1 MSKILKFPAKSGVY
15 LLIAATATAT
25 ATGVGLQFSP
35 NSADSFLTSS
45 SKFTT
50 LFHGVLRS
58 SRAISTVSPISLSL
72 INTIFLR
79 GMNDVNLNLN
89 FVLQI
94 ACTVVDYKYSLH
106 GLPLDSDDYLRVLSE
121 VFFSFFKILSL
132 SLSLFV
138 SLLDFCLVSEKWL
151 ELNTYMK
158 SFWVFLNLFI

>member
-15 LLIAATATAT
+15 LLIAATATATGT

-132 SLSLFV
+132 SLS
-138 SLLDFCLVSEKWL
+138 FCV
-151 ELNTYMK
+151 
-158 SFWVFLNLFI
+158 IA

>member
-15 LLIAATATAT
+15 LLIAAT

-58 SRAISTVSPISLSL
+58 SRAISTVSPISLFLSL

-132 SLSLFV
+132 SLSLSLFV

>member
-15 LLIAATATAT
+15 LLIAAT

-132 SLSLFV
+132 SLSFCVIAWFLFGFWEMV
-138 SLLDFCLVSEKWL
+138 GIEHIYENFLGFFKFIYLVC
-151 ELNTYMK
+151 
-158 SFWVFLNLFI
+158 F

>member
-1 MSKILKFPAKSGVY
+1 
-15 LLIAATATAT
+15 
-25 ATGVGLQFSP
+25 
-35 NSADSFLTSS
+35 
-45 SKFTT
+45 
-50 LFHGVLRS
+50 
-58 SRAISTVSPISLSL
+58 
-72 INTIFLR
+72 
-79 GMNDVNLNLN
+79 MNDVNLN

-121 VFFSFFKILSL
+121 VFFSFFKIRSL